1 MTKLL
6 MPSFRLHMSSIVTL
20 AASLEEAD
28 IFHLFE
34 LMFIDIHVTEQ
45 VPNTCVM
52 SIPFMLQENLL

>member
-1 MTKLL
+1 
-6 MPSFRLHMSSIVTL
+6 MSSIVTL